1 MQGIILTKIVDN
13 CKKRYSLTIKK
24 LSHFVLETSHG
35 WGKGHREGGRIMKKA
50 ILKWLGIFFFVL
62 SLSGLPFLGQQANAA
77 GKPIVIGAPLATAFL
92 YGWDA
97 ERAIRLAVEEINARG
112 GVTVGK
118 EKRPFKVE
126 VMDTRDLEP
135 GVPTSDALLVVEKLI
150 LEKNA
155 DFIVGGPVRSEAA
168 LAAMDL
174 LSKYKKVSILTTGVL
189 TPAYHKRVEA
199 EYDKFK
205 YCFRIS
211 GEVGWMVVG
220 EFIPCLMEIK
230 AKHNLNRLFIMIQDV
245 AHARA
250 GGDLVEK
257 MSKERGWEVLGKEV
271 YPTGTT
277 DYSVGLLKAKKE
289 NAQVI
294 LIWMDMPETSILLKQ
309 WYDMKVPAL
318 PYGTIISAAEEP
330 GFWKATEGKG
340 EYCMASVVN
349 AGNSPCK
356 ATPWTMKFV
365 EAYTKKWNVEPE
377 GYGTSSSYMAVY
389 TLKDAIERA
398 GSLDS
403 DAVVAALEKTDLM
416 GGVYGRIRFNPKTH
430 QVIPSIDPNE
440 GAVGT
445 IFQWQAG
452 KRVVVFPPK
461 IAMGEVKLPP
471 WMKK

>member
-1 MQGIILTKIVDN
+1 M
-13 CKKRYSLTIKK
+13 KRKW
-24 LSHFVLETSHG
+24 FVLFVG
-35 WGKGHREGGRIMKKA
+35 VLFLIVC
-50 ILKWLGIFFFVL
+50 LLGIQSF
-62 SLSGLPFLGQQANAA
+62 STKANAQ
-77 GKPIVIGAPLATAFL
+77 GKPIVVGSPLSTAFL

-97 ERAIRLAVEEINARG
+97 ERAIKLAVEEINAKG
-112 GVTVGK
+112 GVKVGK
-118 EKRPFKVE
+118 EKRPFRVE
-126 VMDTRDLEP
+126 VIDTRDLEP

-189 TPAYHKRVEA
+189 TPAYHARVA
-199 EYDKFK
+199 KEYDKFK

-211 GEVGWMVVG
+211 GEVVWMVKG
-220 EFIPCLMEIK
+220 EFIPCLMGIK
-230 AKHNLNRLFIMIQDV
+230 EKYGLNRLFIMIQDV

-250 GGDLVEK
+250 GGGLVEK
-257 MSKERGWEVLGKEV
+257 MAKERGWEVLGTEV

-277 DYSVGLLKAKKE
+277 DYSVGLMKAKKE

-309 WYDMKVPAL
+309 WYDMKVPAI

-330 GFWKATEGKG
+330 GFWKATDGKG
-340 EYCMASVVN
+340 EFCMASVVN
-349 AGNSPCK
+349 AGNAPSK

-365 EAYTKKWNVEPE
+365 NAYKKKWGLEPE

-389 TLKDAIERA
+389 VLKDAIERA

-403 DAVVAALEKTDLM
+403 GAVVAALEKTDLM
-416 GGVYGRIRFNPKTH
+416 GVYGRIKFDPKNH

-445 IFQWQAG
+445 IFQWQKG

-461 IAMGEVKLPP
+461 IAMGEVKRPP

>member
-1 MQGIILTKIVDN
+1 MILF
-13 CKKRYSLTIKK
+13 CKHPR
-24 LSHFVLETSHG
+24 G
-35 WGKGHREGGRIMKKA
+35 WGKCHDEGGRIMKRAKLWVG
-50 ILKWLGIFFFVL
+50 ILCFGLAL
-62 SLSGLPFLGQQANAA
+62 SCLPFLGHQANAQ
-77 GKPIVIGAPLATAFL
+77 GKPIVIGAPLSTAFL

-97 ERAIRLAVEEINARG
+97 ARAITLATEEINAKG

-126 VMDTRDLEP
+126 VMETRDLEP
-135 GVPTSDALLVVEKLI
+135 GVPVSDALLVVEKLI

-189 TPAYHKRVEA
+189 TPAYHARVA
-199 EYDKFK
+199 KEYDKFK

-211 GEVGWMVVG
+211 GEVVWMVKG
-220 EFIPCLMEIK
+220 EFIPCLMGIK
-230 AKHNLNRLFIMIQDV
+230 EKYGLNRLFIMIQDV

-250 GGDLVEK
+250 GGGLVGK
-257 MSKERGWEVLGKEV
+257 MSKEGGWEVLGTEV

-277 DYSVGLLKAKKE
+277 DFSVGLLKAKKE

-340 EYCMASVVN
+340 EYAMASVVN
-349 AGNSPCK
+349 AGNAPSK

-365 EAYTKKWNVEPE
+365 EAYTKRWKTEPE

-403 DAVVAALEKTDLM
+403 DAVIKALEKTDM
-416 GGVYGRIRFNPKTH
+416 MGVYGRIKFDPKSH
-430 QVIPSIDPNE
+430 QVIPSVDPNE

>member
-1 MQGIILTKIVDN
+1 MEKP
-13 CKKRYSLTIKK
+13 KRRVGVFSL
-24 LSHFVLETSHG
+24 VL
-35 WGKGHREGGRIMKKA
+35 
-50 ILKWLGIFFFVL
+50 LLV
-62 SLSGLPFLGQQANAA
+62 GLPFLGHQANAA
-77 GKPIVIGAPLATAFL
+77 SKPIVIGAPLATAFL

-97 ERAIRLAVEEINARG
+97 ERAMKLAAEEINAKG

-118 EKRPFKVE
+118 EKRPLKIE
-126 VMDTRDLEP
+126 AIDTRDLEP
-135 GVPTSDALLVVEKLI
+135 GVPVSDALLVVEKLI

-174 LSKYKKVSILTTGVL
+174 LSKYKKVSILTTGAL
-189 TPAYHKRVEA
+189 TPKYHQRIAE

-205 YCFRIS
+205 YCFRVS
-211 GEVGWMVVG
+211 GEVGWMVTG
-220 EFIPCLMEIK
+220 EFLPALMHIK
-230 AKHNLNRLFIMIQDV
+230 AKYGLNKLFIMVQDV
-245 AHARA
+245 AHARG
-250 GGDLVEK
+250 GGDAVAKLASEK
-257 MSKERGWEVLGKEV
+257 GWEIVGKEI

-277 DYSVGLLKAKKE
+277 DYSVGLLKAKRE

-294 LIWMDMPETSILLKQ
+294 LIWMDMPESSILLKQ
-309 WYDMKVPAL
+309 WYDMKIPAL
-318 PYGTIISAAEEP
+318 PFGTIIAAAEQP

-349 AGNSPCK
+349 AGNAPSQ

-365 EAYTKKWNVEPE
+365 DAYKKKYGLEPE

-389 TLKDAIERA
+389 VLKDAVERA
-398 GSLDS
+398 GSLNS
-403 DAVVAALEKTDLM
+403 DAIVAALEKTDLM
-416 GGVYGRIRFNPKTH
+416 GVYGRIRFNPKNH
-430 QVIPSIDPNE
+430 QVIPSTDPKE

-452 KRVVVFPPK
+452 KRVVVFPST
-461 IAMGEVKLPP
+461 IAVGEIKLPP

>member
-1 MQGIILTKIVDN
+1 MKRRWFILFVGFSFLIVCLLN
-13 CKKRYSLTIKK
+13 IQF
-24 LSHFVLETSHG
+24 LSS
-35 WGKGHREGGRIMKKA
+35 KA
-50 ILKWLGIFFFVL
+50 YA
-62 SLSGLPFLGQQANAA
+62 Q
-77 GKPIVIGAPLATAFL
+77 GKPIVIGAPLSTAFL

-97 ERAIRLAVEEINARG
+97 ARAITLATEEINAQG

-118 EKRPFKVE
+118 VKRPLKIE
-126 VMDTRDLEP
+126 IMDTRDLEP

-174 LSKYKKVSILTTGVL
+174 LSKYKKISILSTGVL
-189 TPAYHKRVEA
+189 TPAYHARVA
-199 EYDKFK
+199 KEYDKFK

-211 GEVGWMVVG
+211 GEVVWMVKG
-220 EFIPCLMEIK
+220 EFIPCLMGIK
-230 AKHNLNRLFIMIQDV
+230 EKYGLNRLFIMIQDV

-250 GGDLVEK
+250 GGGLVDK
-257 MSKERGWEVLGKEV
+257 MAKEGGWEVLGTEIF
-271 YPTGTT
+271 PTGTT
-277 DYSVGLLKAKKE
+277 AYSMGLMKAKKE

-340 EYCMASVVN
+340 EYAMASVVN
-349 AGNSPCK
+349 AGNAPSK

-365 EAYTKKWNVEPE
+365 EAYKKKYGLEPE

-403 DAVVAALEKTDLM
+403 DAVITALEKTDLM
-416 GGVYGRIRFNPKTH
+416 GVYGRIKFDPKSH
-430 QVIPSIDPNE
+430 QVIPSVDPNE

-445 IFQWQAG
+445 IFQWQKG
-452 KRVVVFPPK
+452 NRVVVFPPK

-471 WMKK
+471 WMKKK

>member
-1 MQGIILTKIVDN
+1 MEKA
-13 CKKRYSLTIKK
+13 K
-24 LSHFVLETSHG
+24 LWVGVFLLVL
-35 WGKGHREGGRIMKKA
+35 A
-50 ILKWLGIFFFVL
+50 LA
-62 SLSGLPFLGQQANAA
+62 GLPLLGHPTRAA
-77 GKPIVIGAPLATAFL
+77 EKPIVIGAPLSTAFL

-97 ERAIRLAVEEINARG
+97 ERAIKLAVEEINAKG

-118 EKRPFKVE
+118 VKRPFKVE
-126 VMDTRDLEP
+126 AMDTRDLEP
-135 GVPTSDALLVVEKLI
+135 GVPTSDALLVLEKLI

-174 LSKYKKVSILTTGVL
+174 LSKYKKVSILTTGAL
-189 TPAYHKRVEA
+189 TPAYHKRIEA

-211 GEVGWMVVG
+211 GEVAWMVVG
-220 EFIPCLMEIK
+220 EFIPCLMDIK
-230 AKHNLNRLFIMIQDV
+230 AKHNLSKLFIMIQDV

-250 GGDLVEK
+250 GGDLVSKLATEK
-257 MSKERGWEVLGKEV
+257 GWEVLGKEV

-277 DYSVGLLKAKKE
+277 DFSVGLLKAKKE

-309 WYDMKVPAL
+309 WYDMKVPAI

-349 AGNSPCK
+349 AGNAPSK

-365 EAYTKKWNVEPE
+365 EAYEKRWKVEPE

-403 DAVVAALEKTDLM
+403 NAMVAALEKTDLM
-416 GGVYGRIRFNPKTH
+416 GVYGRIKFNPKNH
-430 QVIPSIDPNE
+430 QVIPSVDPNE

-445 IFQWQAG
+445 IFQWQKG

>member
-1 MQGIILTKIVDN
+1 MEKTKRWLEVF
-13 CKKRYSLTIKK
+13 L
-24 LSHFVLETSHG
+24 LALVLMG
-35 WGKGHREGGRIMKKA
+35 VPFWGH
-50 ILKWLGIFFFVL
+50 
-62 SLSGLPFLGQQANAA
+62 QANAA
-77 GKPIVIGAPLATAFL
+77 EKPIVIGAPLATAFL

-97 ERAIRLAVEEINARG
+97 DRAIKLAVEEINAKG

-118 EKRPFKVE
+118 GKRPFRVE
-126 VMDTRDLEP
+126 TMDTRDLEP

-155 DFIVGGPVRSEAA
+155 DFMIGGPVRSEAA

-174 LSKYKKVSILTTGVL
+174 LSRYKKVSILTTGAL
-189 TPAYHKRVEA
+189 TPAYHDRIAK

-211 GEVGWMVVG
+211 GEVGWMVTG
-220 EFIPCLMEIK
+220 EFLPCLMGIK
-230 AKHNLNRLFIMIQDV
+230 DKYKFDKLFIMIQDV
-245 AHARA
+245 AHARG
-250 GGDLVEK
+250 GGDLVAK
-257 MSKERGWEVLGKEV
+257 LATERGWNVLGKEI

-309 WYDMKVPAL
+309 WYDLKVPAI
-318 PYGTIISAAEEP
+318 PFGTIISAAEEP

-340 EYCMASVVN
+340 EFCLASVVN
-349 AGNSPCK
+349 AGNSPSN
-356 ATPWTMKFV
+356 ATPWTMRFV
-365 EAYTKKWNVEPE
+365 EAYTKRWKVEPE

-398 GSLDS
+398 GTLDS
-403 DAVVAALEKTDLM
+403 EAIVAALEKTDLM
-416 GGVYGRIRFNPKTH
+416 GGVYGRIRFNPKNH
-430 QVIPSIDPNE
+430 QVIPSVDPNE

-461 IAMGEVKLPP
+461 IAMGEVLLPP

>member
-1 MQGIILTKIVDN
+1 MRKALLLLFVGVFILFFGLNV
-13 CKKRYSLTIKK
+13 
-24 LSHFVLETSHG
+24 
-35 WGKGHREGGRIMKKA
+35 KA
-50 ILKWLGIFFFVL
+50 
-62 SLSGLPFLGQQANAA
+62 AE
-77 GKPIVIGAPLATAFL
+77 KPIVIGAPLATAFL

-97 ERAIRLAVEEINARG
+97 ERAIKLAVEEINEKG

-126 VMDTRDLEP
+126 VIDTRDLEP

-220 EFIPCLMEIK
+220 EFIPCLMDIK
-230 AKHNLNRLFIMIQDV
+230 AKYGLNKLFIMIQDV
-245 AHARA
+245 AHARG
-250 GGDLVEK
+250 GGDLVAKLASEK
-257 MSKERGWEVLGKEV
+257 GWEVLGKEI

-277 DYSVGLLKAKKE
+277 DYSVGLMKAKKE

-294 LIWMDMPETSILLKQ
+294 LIWMDMPESSILLKQ

-318 PYGTIISAAEEP
+318 PFGTIISAAEEP

-340 EYCMASVVN
+340 EYALASVVN
-349 AGNSPCK
+349 AGNAPSK

-365 EAYTKKWNVEPE
+365 EAYTKRWKVEPE

-403 DAVVAALEKTDLM
+403 DAIVTALEKTDLM
-416 GGVYGRIRFNPKTH
+416 GVYGRIKFNPKNH

-461 IAMGEVKLPP
+461 IAMGEIKLPP

>member
-1 MQGIILTKIVDN
+1 VGVLVLVIGLLSIL
-13 CKKRYSLTIKK
+13 L
-24 LSHFVLETSHG
+24 F
-35 WGKGHREGGRIMKKA
+35 GHEAKA
-50 ILKWLGIFFFVL
+50 
-62 SLSGLPFLGQQANAA
+62 Q
-77 GKPIVIGAPLATAFL
+77 GKPIVIGAPLSTAFL

-97 ERAIRLAVEEINARG
+97 ERAIKLAVEEINAAG
-112 GVTVGK
+112 GVKVGK
-118 EKRPFKVE
+118 EKRPLKVE

-199 EYDKFK
+199 EYEKFK

-211 GEVGWMVVG
+211 GEVAWMVVG

-340 EYCMASVVN
+340 EYAMASVVN
-349 AGNSPCK
+349 AGNAPSK

-365 EAYTKKWNVEPE
+365 EAYTKKWKVEPE

-403 DAVVAALEKTDLM
+403 EAVIAALEKTDLM
-416 GGVYGRIRFNPKTH
+416 GVYGRIKFNPKNH
-430 QVIPSIDPNE
+430 QVIPSVDPNE

-452 KRVVVFPPK
+452 KRIVVFPPK

>member
-1 MQGIILTKIVDN
+1 MEKA
-13 CKKRYSLTIKK
+13 K
-24 LSHFVLETSHG
+24 LRIGVFLLAMVL
-35 WGKGHREGGRIMKKA
+35 A
-50 ILKWLGIFFFVL
+50 
-62 SLSGLPFLGQQANAA
+62 GLPFLGHPSHAA
-77 GKPIVIGAPLATAFL
+77 EKPIVIGAPLATAFL

-97 ERAIRLAVEEINARG
+97 ERAIKLAVEEINAKG

-174 LSKYKKVSILTTGVL
+174 LSKYKKISILTTGAL
-189 TPAYHKRVEA
+189 TPGYHKRVEA

-211 GEVGWMVVG
+211 GEVAWMVTG
-220 EFIPCLMEIK
+220 EFLPCLMEIK
-230 AKHNLNRLFIMIQDV
+230 AKYGLSKLFIMIQDV

-250 GGDLVEK
+250 GGDLVAKLATEK
-257 MSKERGWEVLGKEV
+257 GWEVLGKEV

-277 DYSVGLLKAKKE
+277 DFSVGLLKAKKE

-294 LIWMDMPETSILLKQ
+294 LIWMDMPETSI
-309 WYDMKVPAL
+309 

-349 AGNSPCK
+349 AGNAPSK

-365 EAYTKKWNVEPE
+365 DAYKKKWGLEPE

-389 TLKDAIERA
+389 VLKDAIERA
-398 GSLDS
+398 GSLNS
-403 DAVVAALEKTDLM
+403 DAVVSALEKTDLM
-416 GGVYGRIRFNPKTH
+416 GVYGKIKFNPKTH
-430 QVIPSIDPNE
+430 QVIPSVDPNE

-445 IFQWQAG
+445 IFQWQSG

-461 IAMGEVKLPP
+461 IAVGEVKLPP

>member
-1 MQGIILTKIVDN
+1 M
-13 CKKRYSLTIKK
+13 KRAK
-24 LSHFVLETSHG
+24 LWV
-35 WGKGHREGGRIMKKA
+35 
-50 ILKWLGIFFFVL
+50 GIFFLVL
-62 SLSGLPFLGQQANAA
+62 ALSGLPFLGQQANAA
-77 GKPIVIGAPLATAFL
+77 AKPIVIGAPLATAFL

-97 ERAIRLAVEEINARG
+97 ERAIKLAVEEINAKG

-126 VMDTRDLEP
+126 AMDTRDLEP

-150 LEKNA
+150 LEKKA

-211 GEVGWMVVG
+211 GEVGWMVTG
-220 EFIPCLMEIK
+220 EFIPCLMDIK
-230 AKHNLNRLFIMIQDV
+230 AKYGLNKLFIMIQDV
-245 AHARA
+245 AHARG
-250 GGDLVEK
+250 GGDLVAKLASEK
-257 MSKERGWEVLGKEV
+257 GWEVLGKEI

-277 DYSVGLLKAKKE
+277 DYSVGLMKAKKE

-294 LIWMDMPETSILLKQ
+294 LIWMDMPESSILLKQ
-309 WYDMKVPAL
+309 WFDMKIPAL
-318 PYGTIISAAEEP
+318 PFGTIISAAEEP

-340 EYCMASVVN
+340 EYALASVVN
-349 AGNSPCK
+349 AGNSPSK

-365 EAYTKKWNVEPE
+365 EAYTKKWKVEPE

-389 TLKDAIERA
+389 ALKDAIERA

-403 DAVVAALEKTDLM
+403 DAVIAALEKTDLM
-416 GGVYGRIRFNPKTH
+416 GVYGRIRFNPKNH
-430 QVIPSIDPNE
+430 QVIPSVDPNE

>member
-1 MQGIILTKIVDN
+1 
-13 CKKRYSLTIKK
+13 
-24 LSHFVLETSHG
+24 
-35 WGKGHREGGRIMKKA
+35 MKKFG
-50 ILKWLGIFFFVL
+50 LKWVGIFFFAMVL
-62 SLSGLPFLGQQANAA
+62 CGLPFWGPQANAQ

-97 ERAIRLAVEEINARG
+97 ERAIKLAVEEINTKG
-112 GVTVGK
+112 GVAVGK

-220 EFIPCLMEIK
+220 EFIPCLMDIK
-230 AKHNLNRLFIMIQDV
+230 AKYGLNKLFIMIQDV

-250 GGDLVEK
+250 GGDLVSKLATEK
-257 MSKERGWEVLGKEV
+257 GWEVVGKEIF
-271 YPTGTT
+271 PTGTT
-277 DYSVGLLKAKKE
+277 DYSVGLMKAKKE

-294 LIWMDMPETSILLKQ
+294 LIWMDMPESSILLKQ
-309 WYDMKVPAL
+309 WFDMKVPAL
-318 PYGTIISAAEEP
+318 PFGTIISAAEEP
-330 GFWKATEGKG
+330 GFWKATDGKG
-340 EYCMASVVN
+340 EYALGSVVN
-349 AGNSPCK
+349 AGNTPSK

-365 EAYTKKWNVEPE
+365 EAYQKKWKLEPE

-403 DAVVAALEKTDLM
+403 DKVVAALEKTDLM
-416 GGVYGRIRFNPKTH
+416 GVYGRIKFNPKNH
-430 QVIPSIDPNE
+430 QIIPSVDPNE

>member
-1 MQGIILTKIVDN
+1 
-13 CKKRYSLTIKK
+13 
-24 LSHFVLETSHG
+24 
-35 WGKGHREGGRIMKKA
+35 MKK
-50 ILKWLGIFFFVL
+50 KWFAVWMVAFFV
-62 SLSGLPFLGQQANAA
+62 SLIMSTLFSSEKANAQ
-77 GKPIVIGAPLATAFL
+77 GKPIVIGSPLATAFL

-97 ERAIRLAVEEINARG
+97 ERAIKLAVEEINAKG

-135 GVPTSDALLVVEKLI
+135 GVPVSDALLVVEKLI

-189 TPAYHKRVEA
+189 TPAYHKRVES
-199 EYDKFK
+199 EYEKFK

-211 GEVGWMVVG
+211 GEVGWMVTG
-220 EFIPCLMEIK
+220 EFIPCLMGIK
-230 AKHNLNRLFIMIQDV
+230 EKFGLNKLFIMVQDV

-250 GGDLVEK
+250 GGDIVAKIAGEK
-257 MSKERGWEVLGKEV
+257 GWEIVGKEI

-277 DYSVGLLKAKKE
+277 DYSVGLLKAKDGK
-289 NAQVI
+289 AQVI
-294 LIWMDMPETSILLKQ
+294 LIWMDMPETAILLKQ
-309 WYDMKVPAL
+309 WYDMKIPAL
-318 PYGTIISAAEEP
+318 PFGTIIAAAEQP

-349 AGNSPCK
+349 AGNAPSK

-365 EAYTKKWNVEPE
+365 EAYQKKYGLEPE

-389 TLKDAIERA
+389 VLKDAIERA
-398 GSLDS
+398 GKLDS
-403 DAVVAALEKTDLM
+403 DAVISALEKTDLM
-416 GGVYGRIRFNPKTH
+416 GVYGRIRFNPKNH
-430 QVIPSIDPNE
+430 QIIPSVDPNE

-461 IAMGEVKLPP
+461 IAMGEIKLPP